1 MLSLTRVLV
10 SSLVWEVRSHLKACV
25 PSPIMY
31 VLCAPGKNSGACCH
45 FLFQGIL
52 TQGSNPCLW
61 CLLHILHSRRILSQ
75 LGFMCPQPHPPTPKM
90 NFTQMES
97 ASQKGA
103 CCRTTDW
110 RSVTEELSITDPK
123 GKIFNKERVTNDN
136 PQEEKVYTASP
147 TRLDYPSNSV
157 NENWSSLLNS
167 DFFFQTNLP
176 SPLLFSIKFFFFV
189 GLPYGFFFFFF

>member
-10 SSLVWEVRSHLKACV
+10 PSLVWEVRSHLKACV

-75 LGFMCPQPHPPTPKM
+75 LGFMCPQPHPPHTQNETHSNGVSKPEGGLLQNYRLEVSYGRIVNYRPQGK
-90 NFTQMES
+90 NFQ
-97 ASQKGA
+97 Q
-103 CCRTTDW
+103 
-110 RSVTEELSITDPK
+110 
-123 GKIFNKERVTNDN
+123 GKSY
-136 PQEEKVYTASP
+136 Q
-147 TRLDYPSNSV
+147 
-157 NENWSSLLNS
+157 
-167 DFFFQTNLP
+167 
-176 SPLLFSIKFFFFV
+176 
-189 GLPYGFFFFFF
+189 

>member
-1 MLSLTRVLV
+1 
-10 SSLVWEVRSHLKACV
+10 
-25 PSPIMY
+25 
-31 VLCAPGKNSGACCH
+31 
-45 FLFQGIL
+45 
-52 TQGSNPCLW
+52 
-61 CLLHILHSRRILSQ
+61 
-75 LGFMCPQPHPPTPKM
+75 MCPQPHPPTPKM

-110 RSVTEELSITDPK
+110 RSVTEELSIMDPK

-136 PQEEKVYTASP
+136 AQEEKVYTASA
-147 TRLDYPSNSV
+147 TRIDYPSNSV

-176 SPLLFSIKFFFFV
+176 SPLLFSIMFFFFV
-189 GLPYGFFFFFF
+189 GLPYGFFFFFFIARLSQIAITLLFLNKFTLACKITFIFKVNSYKQEKLWSLFLRPNIDKAFCKSMSLQRIFVF